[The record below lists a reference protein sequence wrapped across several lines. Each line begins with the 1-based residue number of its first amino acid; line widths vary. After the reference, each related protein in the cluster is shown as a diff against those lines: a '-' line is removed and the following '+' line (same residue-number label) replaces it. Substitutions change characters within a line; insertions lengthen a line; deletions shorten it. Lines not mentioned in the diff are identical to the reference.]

1 MLHLEIGGERFAIAA
16 GETAI
21 GSAPDNRVVLAGE
34 GVQPRHAVVE
44 ATKPG
49 SAAIRVAG
57 ADAEVRVNGVRL
69 GAEPTPLL
77 HGDKIAI
84 GSHELRVVDSTRGG
98 STQLFD
104 SGAFAD
110 LVPPKRAKPPAGRTG
125 GRLVCLTDGREYS
138 VGAGPLTLGR
148 DAGSDVVVAG
158 GEVSRHHA
166 EIRSE
171 AEGYVL
177 VDLSVNG
184 TYVNGERIGRSHL
197 LARADVI
204 RIGNDEF
211 RFYADAESKPAAGP
225 EPAAAETPQP
235 EGAAQRLS
243 DTLLGIPVT
252 PPAAEPEL
260 QRGNTPPSPAAAPL
274 ASFLFRSGEL
284 KGRRLPI
291 KVPVVNIGRGDYNDV
306 IIADPSVSTMHA
318 KLQRRDAIWILTD
331 LGSTNGTFVEG
342 ERLTGEMPLSPG
354 TTLKFGDVS
363 ALFEPL
369 DESVP
374 VGRPGST
381 RMMPRLDPETPHA
394 RASAAPSGSAPPA
407 GSAQPADPAPPEPAA
422 AGEPAPL
429 APPPRPRP
437 RRPIHVAS
445 TPRPKSP
452 STITVVGL
460 LILVVILIYLLS
472 SQ

>member
-1 MLHLEIGGERFAIAA
+1 MLHLEIGGERYAIAA

-21 GSAPDNRVVLAGE
+21 GSAPDNRVVLGGE
-34 GVQPRHAVVE
+34 GVQPRHAVVQG
-44 ATKPG
+44 TQMG
-49 SAAIRVAG
+49 TAAIRVAG

-69 GAEPTPLL
+69 GPEPTPLL

-84 GSHELRVVDSTRGG
+84 GSHELRVVDSARGG

-110 LVPPKRAKPPAGRTG
+110 LAPPKRTKPAAGRTG
-125 GRLVCLTDGREYS
+125 GRLVCLTDGREYT
-138 VGAGPLTLGR
+138 VGAAPLTIGR
-148 DAGSDVVVAG
+148 DAASNVVVTG
-158 GEVSRHHA
+158 SEVSRHHA
-166 EIRSE
+166 EIRSD

-177 VDLSVNG
+177 ADLSANG
-184 TYVNGERIGRSHL
+184 TFVNGERIGKTHS

-211 RFYADAESKPAAGP
+211 RFYADAGIQPPPAP
-225 EPAAAETPQP
+225 EPPQNEP
-235 EGAAQRLS
+235 AQPDGAVHRLS
-243 DTLLGIPVT
+243 DTLHGLPVNSA
-252 PPAAEPEL
+252 PAE
-260 QRGNTPPSPAAAPL
+260 PAAAPL
-274 ASFLFRSGEL
+274 ASFLFRSGEM

-306 IIADPSVSTMHA
+306 VIADPSVSTMHA
-318 KLQRRDAIWILTD
+318 KLQRREAVWILTD
-331 LGSTNGTFVEG
+331 LGSTNGTYVEG

-363 ALFEPL
+363 ALFEPH

-374 VGRPGST
+374 ASKPGGT
-381 RMMPRLDPETPHA
+381 RMMPRLEPEPKRA
-394 RASAAPSGSAPPA
+394 RPAPAPAPVPEKPAAAAPSPA
-407 GSAQPADPAPPEPAA
+407 
-422 AGEPAPL
+422 
-429 APPPRPRP
+429 APPPEAVPQRPRP
-437 RRPIHVAS
+437 RRPIHVSS

-460 LILVVILIYLLS
+460 LILIAILIYLITT
-472 SQ
+472 Q